1 MPINAYPFT
10 PTVKSFDRPF
20 PSSHRLILASAS
32 PRRRELLERM
42 GLAFTVLPADADETI
57 SSGLSPRDAVGL
69 LSVRKA
75 YAVLPLLEKSTQK
88 AVFLTADTIVDFGG
102 RALGKPTDEKDAF
115 DTLMSMSGSLHKVHT
130 GCAVLCGPR
139 LYTEVITSTVH
150 MRSYTEDEVRA
161 YVNSG
166 ECMGK
171 AGSYAIQGLGGQLI
185 SHYEGALDNIVGLPT
200 RCVADLLLRALEN
213 EKAL

>member
-10 PTVKSFDRPF
+10 PTVKPFDRPF

-42 GLAFTVLPADADETI
+42 GLTFTVLPADADETI
-57 SSGLSPRDAVGL
+57 PSGLSPRDAVGL

-102 RALGKPTDEKDAF
+102 RALGKPTDPEDAARM
-115 DTLMSMSGSLHKVHT
+115 LRALSGSVHYVHT
-130 GCAVLCGPR
+130 GVCVHYKGKCYAETDTTAVHFRPL
-139 LYTEVITSTVH
+139 TEAEIA
-150 MRSYTEDEVRA
+150 E
-161 YVNSG
+161 YVASG
-166 ECMGK
+166 APMDK
-171 AGSYAIQGLGGQLI
+171 AGAYGIQGAAGAFVSKI
-185 SHYEGALDNIVGLPT
+185 EGEFDTVVGLS
-200 RCVADLLLRALEN
+200 RRLVEKLLSQAEA
-213 EKAL
+213 EA

>member
-42 GLAFTVLPADADETI
+42 GLTFTVLPADADETI
-57 SSGLSPRDAVGL
+57 PSGLSPRDAVGL

-115 DTLMSMSGSLHKVHT
+115 DTLMSMSGSLHEVHT
-130 GCAVLCGPR
+130 GCAVLCGTR

-150 MRSYTEDEVRA
+150 MRPYTEEEVRA